1 MEASG
6 GETPPLLKYITTEDV
21 DDCFVVMRDCRV
33 QRTSTNLLLTLR
45 HRYKNVC
52 TCAYTYMHLCI
63 YTCIIYRD
71 AFRHEL
77 NVFIKYLLR
86 KKNTHTLPCS
96 LVFLNIP
103 LPPSLFPANG
113 QAALNVGRIL
123 W

>member
-1 MEASG
+1 
-6 GETPPLLKYITTEDV
+6 
-21 DDCFVVMRDCRV
+21 
-33 QRTSTNLLLTLR
+33 
-45 HRYKNVC
+45 
-52 TCAYTYMHLCI
+52 MHLCI

-77 NVFIKYLLR
+77 KVFIKYLLR